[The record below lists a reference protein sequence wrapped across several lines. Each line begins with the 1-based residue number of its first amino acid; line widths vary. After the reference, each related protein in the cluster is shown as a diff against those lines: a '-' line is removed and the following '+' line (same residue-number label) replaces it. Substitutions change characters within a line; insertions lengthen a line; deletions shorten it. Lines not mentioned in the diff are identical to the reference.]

1 MMVSESTDP
10 RVVELSTG
18 SMLAGI
24 KQIAAVM
31 ISAQVYWMEWWW
43 RHDRLS
49 AAARAVA
56 RLGRIGR
63 PRQ

>member
-10 RVVELSTG
+10 RVVEPAPAARWRDEKL
-18 SMLAGI
+18 
-24 KQIAAVM
+24 IAAAM
-31 ISAQVYWMEWWW
+31 TSAQAYWMEYGGAGGP
-43 RHDRLS
+43 
-49 AAARAVA
+49 AAAWAMA